1 MRDDRDT
8 FDPSDF
14 APSWPLQ
21 RGAPVKTEWRVR
33 LVLAVLLA
41 FGAVCLVMPAILSL
55 KGVLR

>member
-14 APSWPLQ
+14 APSWPVQ
-21 RGAPVKTEWRVR
+21 RHVPVKTDWRVR
-33 LVLAVLLA
+33 LVLALLLT

-55 KGVLR
+55 RGVLR